1 MMLWF
6 LTFLFFF
13 AVPVLSDEQAPVKG
27 DPSRTQ
33 QADQMEN
40 QAVAAVDAGRMDKGL
55 SLMRQ
60 AIALD
65 AAPSRQLNYGSILFG
80 NGVSLFKNG
89 QKDKGRKVLAEARE
103 QLLKAV
109 DGFDKTKDAM
119 FLGQAYFLLGEIER
133 NGFADAVKAKEY
145 YKKSLSF
152 YDHEAAKAA
161 LQQMP

>member
-1 MMLWF
+1 MIRLLIVF
-6 LTFLFFF
+6 IFFTAPVF
-13 AVPVLSDEQAPVKG
+13 ADEQFSTLDSTFRA
-27 DPSRTQ
+27 Q
-33 QADQMEN
+33 QADRMEN

-80 NGVSLFKNG
+80 NGVSLFKGG
-89 QKDKGRKVLAEARE
+89 QKDKAKKVLAEARE

-109 DGFDKTKDAM
+109 DGFDKTKDAL
-119 FLGQAYFLLGEIER
+119 FLAQAYFLLGEIER
-133 NGFADAVKAKEY
+133 NGFADAAKAKEY

-152 YDHEAAKAA
+152 YDHEGAKAA